1 VPQHGPTTLPE
12 RQKKIRALTG
22 MGLVGLLCLLLVVGA
37 ATVGPWRVNPVWEV
51 NLPEPEN
58 TPTPTATA
66 TPTVGTPPAPEMPE
80 GGPESTWDLSWLGWL
95 LTAVAAVALVLLALR
110 LVNYAR
116 RPRQSDPG
124 SSQVLTGTAEPD
136 LPTLRE
142 GVSHA
147 ERHLR
152 AAGPPRDAII
162 AAWVAIEEAA
172 ERSGAPRR
180 PAQTPTE
187 HTTTVLRRTG
197 ADPDAAHRLLGLYH
211 RARFSD
217 AEPTDADLTAA
228 AEALADLAASWPE
241 LARGGPARPDPAGS
255 QGRYPT
261 DTPGEHPWSGSSGSP
276 SPADAPG
283 SSGSPSPA
291 DAPGSSGSPSPA
303 DAPGSSG
310 SPTSPP
316 GSSP

>member
-1 VPQHGPTTLPE
+1 MPQHGPTTLPE
-12 RQKKIRALTG
+12 RHKKIRALTG
-22 MGLVGLLCLLLVVGA
+22 MGLVGLLCLLLVLGA

-66 TPTVGTPPAPEMPE
+66 TPTLDTPPAPEMPE

-116 RPRQSDPG
+116 RPRQSDPD
-124 SSQVLTGTAEPD
+124 SSGVLTGTAEPD

-162 AAWVAIEEAA
+162 AAWVAIEDAA

-187 HTTTVLRRTG
+187 HTATVLRRTG

-217 AEPTDADLTAA
+217 AEPTAADLTAA

-241 LARGGPARPDPAGS
+241 LARGGPAGPDPAGS
-255 QGRYPT
+255 QGRHPT
-261 DTPGEHPWSGSSGSP
+261 DTPAERPSSGP
-276 SPADAPG
+276 SDSRGPFGSRGPSDA
-283 SSGSPSPA
+283 A
-291 DAPGSSGSPSPA
+291 
-303 DAPGSSG
+303 GSSG

-316 GSSP
+316 GSGS

>member
-1 VPQHGPTTLPE
+1 
-12 RQKKIRALTG
+12 
-22 MGLVGLLCLLLVVGA
+22 
-37 ATVGPWRVNPVWEV
+37 
-51 NLPEPEN
+51 
-58 TPTPTATA
+58 
-66 TPTVGTPPAPEMPE
+66 
-80 GGPESTWDLSWLGWL
+80 
-95 LTAVAAVALVLLALR
+95 
-110 LVNYAR
+110 
-116 RPRQSDPG
+116 
-124 SSQVLTGTAEPD
+124 
-136 LPTLRE
+136 
-142 GVSHA
+142 
-147 ERHLR
+147 
-152 AAGPPRDAII
+152 
-162 AAWVAIEEAA
+162 
-172 ERSGAPRR
+172 
-180 PAQTPTE
+180 
-187 HTTTVLRRTG
+187 
-197 ADPDAAHRLLGLYH
+197 
-211 RARFSD
+211 FSD